1 MKKSPNKN
9 RTLIVLC
16 LLISYVLLQFF
27 WWGYH
32 IISLTQK
39 VNGDETYVTRRL
51 GMIMGEAVVFV
62 TLIGIGAFYVIRS
75 FYKEFSLAKR
85 QKNFSLSVTHELKTP
100 IASSRLFAETLLNR
114 KELSEEKKQSSLE
127 KIIQEQDRLQQLVD
141 KILLASSIGESDQKL
156 SYKPIAIKSFVDNI
170 IDSNSYYNN
179 IENNIIETLVLPID
193 DFFFTSVIQNLLDNA
208 KKYSSEED
216 AITIESSIDSSHVS
230 LSFID
235 KGIGVPEKEKTKIF
249 EQFYRVED
257 EETRSSKGTGL
268 GLYLVNEIVKMHGA
282 KILCKNNS
290 PKGSIFTIQFKLD
303 NVKKSSITHS

>member
-1 MKKSPNKN
+1 
-9 RTLIVLC
+9 
-16 LLISYVLLQFF
+16 
-27 WWGYH
+27 
-32 IISLTQK
+32 
-39 VNGDETYVTRRL
+39 
-51 GMIMGEAVVFV
+51 MGEATVFV

-100 IASSRLFAETLLNR
+100 IASTRLFAETLLNR

-156 SYKPIAIKSFVDNI
+156 SYKPIAIRAFINNI
-170 IDSNSYYNN
+170 IESNSIYKS
-179 IENNIIETLVLPID
+179 IENNIDKKLVVTID

-208 KKYSSEED
+208 RKYSSKED
-216 AITIESSIDSSHVS
+216 VIVIESKIDSSHLL
-230 LSFID
+230 LSFFD
-235 KGIGVPEKEKTKIF
+235 QGIGVPDKEKSKIF

-257 EETRSSKGTGL
+257 EDTRSYKGTGL

-282 KILCKNNS
+282 KIFCKNNH

-303 NVKKSSITHS
+303 HVKESSANHS